1 MPVESLSPE
10 VERAR
15 EFFAPIIRFL
25 IGSTLLFILILS
37 LADAALAQ
45 SEAGSAAMEGTIS
58 APDGKVITRAQIA
71 IRNQETGY
79 LRSLTSN
86 ERGQYQAS
94 VLPVGFYTI
103 EVRATGFA
111 PIRRE
116 SIQLSV
122 GQAQRVDL
130 TLQLAAVSEQMT
142 ISSTENIVDPEESAA
157 GSTIGSDS
165 VTNLPIRGRNFTDL
179 IQLTPGIVQE
189 SDRKGLVIAG
199 QRSINSN
206 IAIDGADFNDALQ
219 GNQRGGNDAIF
230 TFPQTAIREFQVVR
244 SGASAEV
251 GRTGGGFVNAVT
263 KSGTNDLRGE
273 LLYLN
278 RNPTLTS
285 PDAFENKGNNQQN
298 QFGGSIGGSLR
309 RNRAFFFIG
318 IEQNILR
325 IPYFVRFGAPAAGLT
340 VPSDI
345 LALQGEHQ
353 STNNPTALFA
363 RSDYILTSNHTLNIQ
378 YTFSRFRGEK
388 FGAIADGTT
397 LTDNFA
403 ATNYTA
409 KASSN
414 GLKGSLIS
422 VLGPTTVN
430 EFRGQ
435 IATDF
440 RREDPNTTGPEIR
453 VDNFGR
459 FGNSGSRPRR
469 FETLRYQFSD
479 NLSLNAGP
487 HRLRLGV
494 DYNRNDFKAQR
505 QSDFL
510 GQWRFNSLSDFLNGI
525 PRRLTQTVVLEPSL
539 IVATGAQHELAAFLQ
554 DRVQLGRS
562 LTLTAG
568 LRWEGQWNPQPPR
581 PNPALPLTGFIPNDL
596 AMWQPRLG
604 LAWDANGRGRTIV
617 RLTAGLFSSRTPATL
632 FHRVFTNNNLL
643 TRDFSFDE
651 RSGTCRTEL
660 TGLPDNCV
668 FRGTGA
674 VIRYPNILTGVP
686 VLPTGIGNRVQTRA
700 FGFQPDFRNPQTFQT
715 SANIDHQ
722 LGNDLTLSL
731 GFVHSSAWKL
741 QRRVDRNLGT
751 PVIDAVTG
759 YPRFTNPR
767 PNTAI
772 GIFSVNES
780 TAHATYDAMVFNLQ
794 RRFARRFL
802 FGANYTYSHNR
813 DDDSNERNFS
823 RETTLD
829 PYNLKAEA
837 GPSKQDVRHNFNV
850 NGLVDLGSGF
860 TVSAIVITRSGFPYT
875 AVAGDDI
882 QGDNNPDND
891 RAVIG
896 GRVVG
901 RNSFRQPNFFNL
913 DLRLL
918 KSFRLSETLSIALT
932 AEAFNL
938 TRAANKNFGVD
949 SISIFGNTGNSL
961 PALAPPTSFPLPGE
975 AFTAP
980 STARF
985 GGPRQLQLGARITF

>member
-1 MPVESLSPE
+1 MSIRS
-10 VERAR
+10 EREGKGIVGKVLAV
-15 EFFAPIIRFL
+15 L
-25 IGSTLLFILILS
+25 GLVLLVS
-37 LADAALAQ
+37 GVGLAQ
-45 SEAGSAAMEGTIS
+45 SESGSAAMEGTIS
-58 APDGKVITRAQIA
+58 APDGRPIAQAKVE
-71 IRNQETGY
+71 IRSQETGY
-79 LRSLTSN
+79 SRSLITSD
-86 ERGQYQAS
+86 RGQYLAS
-94 VLPVGFYTI
+94 VLPVGLYTI
-103 EVRATGFA
+103 EVSADGFA
-111 PIRRE
+111 KVRRE
-116 SIQLSV
+116 SVQLNV
-122 GQAQRVDL
+122 GQAERVDL
-130 TLQLAAVSEQMT
+130 TLPLAAVRDEVT
-142 ISSTENIVDPEESAA
+142 VSSAESAVDTEEPA
-157 GSTIGSDS
+157 TGSTIGQEA

-179 IQLTPGIVQE
+179 IQLTPGIIQE

-263 KSGTNDLRGE
+263 KSGTNDIRGE
-273 LLYLN
+273 VLYLN

-285 PDAFENKGNNQQN
+285 PDAFDNKGNNQQN
-298 QFGGSIGGSLR
+298 QFGGSIGGPIR
-309 RNRAFFFIG
+309 RNRAFFFVG
-318 IEQNILR
+318 VEQNLLR
-325 IPYFVRFGAPAAGLT
+325 IPYFVRFGTPAAGLN

-345 LALQGEHQ
+345 LGLQGEHQ

-363 RSDYILTSNHTLNIQ
+363 RTDYILSANHTLNIQ
-378 YTFSRFRGEK
+378 YTYSRFRGEK

-409 KASSN
+409 SAVSN
-414 GLKGSLIS
+414 GIKGSLIS
-422 VLGPTTVN
+422 VLSPTIVN
-430 EFRGQ
+430 ELRGQ
-435 IATDF
+435 VASDF

-479 NLSLNAGP
+479 NLSLNTGA
-487 HRLRLGV
+487 HRLRVGV
-494 DYNRNDFKAQR
+494 DFNRNDFKAQR

-510 GQWRFNSLSDFLNGI
+510 GQWRFNSLADFLNGI
-525 PRRLTQTVVLEPSL
+525 PRRLTQTVVLEPDQ
-539 IVATGAQHELAAFLQ
+539 IVATGAQHEMALFLQ
-554 DRVQLGRS
+554 DRVGLGRN

-581 PNPALPLTGFIPNDL
+581 PNPALPQTGFIPNDL
-596 AMWQPRLG
+596 KMWQPRLG
-604 LAWDANGRGRTIV
+604 LAWDTNGKGRTIL
-617 RLTAGLFSSRTPATL
+617 RLSAGLFNSRTPATL
-632 FHRVFTNNNLL
+632 FHRVFINNNLL

-651 RSGTCRTEL
+651 RSGACRTAL
-660 TGLPDNCV
+660 TGIPDNCV
-668 FRGTGA
+668 FRGNGA
-674 VIRYPNILTGVP
+674 IIRYPNILSGVP

-700 FGFQPDFRNPQTFQT
+700 FGFQPDFRNPRTFQT
-715 SANIDHQ
+715 AINLDHQ
-722 LGNDLTLSL
+722 LGGGVTLSL
-731 GFVHSSAWKL
+731 GYVHSSAWNL
-741 QRRVDRNLGT
+741 QRRVDRNLGA
-751 PVIDAVTG
+751 PVIDAATG

-767 PNTAI
+767 PNPAI

-780 TAHATYDAMVFNLQ
+780 SAHATYDALVVNLQ
-794 RRFARRFL
+794 RRFARRYL

-823 RETTLD
+823 RETTLNPFD
-829 PYNLKAEA
+829 LKAEA

-850 NGLVDLGSGF
+850 NGLVDLGAGF
-860 TVSAIVITRSGFPYT
+860 TVSAILITRSGFPYT

-882 QGDNNPDND
+882 QGDANNDND
-891 RAVIG
+891 RAVID

-901 RNSFRQPNFFNL
+901 RNSFRQPHFFNL
-913 DLRLL
+913 DLRVL
-918 KSFRLSETLSIALT
+918 KSFRLGERLALAFT

-949 SISIFGNTGNSL
+949 AISVFGNTGNAL
-961 PALAPPTSFPLPGE
+961 PRLAPPTSFPLPGQP
-975 AFTAP
+975 FTAP

-985 GGPRQLQLGARITF
+985 GGPRQLQLGARVSF

>member
-1 MPVESLSPE
+1 MSFGSMLR
-10 VERAR
+10 RAQDSMGVGVMR
-15 EFFAPIIRFL
+15 PSASVALII
-25 IGSTLLFILILS
+25 LL
-37 LADAALAQ
+37 AVVAWGQ
-45 SEAGSAAMEGTIS
+45 SESGSGAMEGTIS
-58 APDGKVITRAQIA
+58 APDGRLVARAQVE
-71 IRNQETGY
+71 IRSQETGY
-79 LRSLTSN
+79 TRSLTTN
-86 ERGQYQAS
+86 DRGQYLAS
-94 VLPVGFYTI
+94 VLPVGVYTV
-103 EVRATGFA
+103 EVRAEGFA
-111 PIRRE
+111 LLRRE
-116 SIQLSV
+116 SIRLSV
-122 GQAQRVDL
+122 GQAERVDL
-130 TLQLAAVSEQMT
+130 ALQLAAVRDEVT
-142 ISSTENIVDPEESAA
+142 VSSAQSAVDTEESAT
-157 GSTIGSDS
+157 GSAIGSDA

-179 IQLTPGIVQE
+179 IQLTPGIIQE

-244 SGASAEV
+244 SGASAEI

-285 PDAFENKGNNQQN
+285 PDAFDNKGNNQQN
-298 QFGGSIGGSLR
+298 QFGGSIGGPLR
-309 RNRAFFFIG
+309 RNRAFFFVG
-318 IEQNILR
+318 VEQNFLR
-325 IPYFVRFGAPAAGLT
+325 IPYFVRFGTPEAGLN

-345 LALQGEHQ
+345 LNLQGEHE
-353 STNNPTALFA
+353 STNNPTALFL
-363 RSDYILTSNHTLNIQ
+363 RTDYILSPTQTLNIQ
-378 YTFSRFRGEK
+378 YTSSRFRGEK

-403 ATNYTA
+403 GTNYTA

-414 GLKGSLIS
+414 GIKGSLIS
-422 VLGPTTVN
+422 VLSSSTVN
-430 EFRGQ
+430 ELRVQ
-435 IATDF
+435 LATDF

-469 FETLRYQFSD
+469 FETLRYQVSN
-479 NLSLNAGP
+479 NLSLNAGV

-494 DYNRNDFKAQR
+494 DFNRNDFKAQR

-510 GQWRFNSLSDFLNGI
+510 GQWRFSSLADFLSGI
-525 PRRLTQTVVLEPSL
+525 PRRLTQTVVFEPDQ
-539 IVATGAQHELAAFLQ
+539 IVATGAQHEMAAFIQ
-554 DRVQLGRS
+554 DRVQLTRN

-568 LRWEGQWNPQPPR
+568 FRWEGQWNPQPPR
-581 PNPALPLTGFIPNDL
+581 PNPALPQTGFIPDDL
-596 AMWQPRLG
+596 RMWQPRLG
-604 LAWDANGRGRTIV
+604 LAWDAGGKGRTIL
-617 RLTAGLFSSRTPATL
+617 RLSAGLFNSRTPATL

-651 RSGTCRTEL
+651 RSGACRTAL
-660 TGLPDNCV
+660 TGIPDNCV
-668 FRGTGA
+668 FRGTGMI
-674 VIRYPNILTGVP
+674 IRYPNILTGVP

-715 SANIDHQ
+715 SVNLDQQ
-722 LGNDLTLSL
+722 LGKDLTLTL

-741 QRRVDRNLGT
+741 QRRVDRNLGAA
-751 PVIDAVTG
+751 VIDQATG

-767 PNTAI
+767 PNAAI
-772 GIFSVNES
+772 GIFSINES
-780 TAHATYDAMVFNLQ
+780 TAHATYDALVVNLQ
-794 RRFARRFL
+794 RRFARRYL
-802 FGANYTYSHNR
+802 LGANYTYSNNR

-823 RETTLD
+823 RETTLNPFD
-829 PYNLKAEA
+829 LKAEA

-850 NGLVDLGSGF
+850 NGLVDLGAGF

-901 RNSFRQPNFFNL
+901 RNSFRQPHFFNL

-918 KSFRLSETLSIALT
+918 KSLHLRENLSISFT

-938 TRAANKNFGVD
+938 TRAANRNFGVD
-949 SISIFGNTGNSL
+949 AISIFGNTGNSL
-961 PALAPPTSFPLPGE
+961 PVLAPPTSFPLPGQP
-975 AFTAP
+975 FTAP

-985 GGPRQLQLGARITF
+985 GGPRQLQLGARISF

>member
-1 MPVESLSPE
+1 MGAGVK
-10 VERAR
+10 
-15 EFFAPIIRFL
+15 RFL
-25 IGSTLLFILILS
+25 ATLATVLIWTMV
-37 LADAALAQ
+37 AWGQ
-45 SEAGSAAMEGTIS
+45 SETGSSAMEGTVN
-58 APDGKVITRAQIA
+58 APDGKPVARAKVE
-71 IRNQETGY
+71 IRSQETGY
-79 LRSLTSN
+79 VRSLVTN
-86 ERGQYQAS
+86 DRGQYLAS
-94 VLPVGFYTI
+94 VLPVGVYAV
-103 EVRATGFA
+103 EVRADGFA
-111 PIRRE
+111 VLRRE

-122 GQAQRVDL
+122 GQAERLDL
-130 TLQLAAVSEQMT
+130 TLQLAAVRDEVT
-142 ISSTENIVDPEESAA
+142 ISSAESNVDPEESAT
-157 GSTIGSDS
+157 GSTIGSDA

-179 IQLTPGIVQE
+179 IQLTPGIIQE

-263 KSGTNDLRGE
+263 KSGTNNLRGE

-285 PDAFENKGNNQQN
+285 PDAFNNEGNNQQN
-298 QFGGSIGGSLR
+298 QFGGSVGGPLQS
-309 RNRAFFFIG
+309 NRAFFFVG
-318 IEQNILR
+318 VEQNFLR
-325 IPYFVRFGAPAAGLT
+325 IPYFVRFATPAAGLN

-345 LALQGEHQ
+345 LNLQGEHQ

-363 RSDYILTSNHTLNIQ
+363 RTDFILSTRHTLNIQ
-378 YTFSRFRGEK
+378 YTYSRFRGEK

-403 ATNYTA
+403 STNYTA
-409 KASSN
+409 LASSN

-422 VLGPTTVN
+422 VLSPTTVN

-435 IATDF
+435 VASDF

-469 FETLRYQFSD
+469 FETVRYQFSD
-479 NLSLNAGP
+479 NLSLSAGP
-487 HRLRLGV
+487 HRLRIGT
-494 DYNRNDFKAQR
+494 DFNRNDFKAQR

-510 GQWRFNSLSDFLNGI
+510 GQWRFSSLADFLNGI
-525 PRRLTQTVVLEPSL
+525 PRRLTQTVVLQPEK
-539 IVATGAQHELAAFLQ
+539 IVATGAQHELALFIQ
-554 DRVQLGRS
+554 DRVALSRN

-568 LRWEGQWNPQPPR
+568 LRWEGQWNPQPPQ
-581 PNPALPLTGFIPNDL
+581 PNPALPQTGFIPNDL

-604 LAWDANGRGRTIV
+604 LAWDASGKGRTIL
-617 RLTAGLFSSRTPATL
+617 RLSAGLFSSRTPATL

-651 RSGTCRTEL
+651 RSGACRTAL
-660 TGLPDNCV
+660 TGIPDNCV

-674 VIRYPNILTGVP
+674 IVRYPSVLTGLP

-715 SANIDHQ
+715 SANLDQQ
-722 LGNDLTLSL
+722 LGNNLTLSL

-741 QRRVDRNLGT
+741 QRRVDRNLG
-751 PVIDAVTG
+751 PAVIDAATG

-767 PNTAI
+767 PNSAI

-780 TAHATYDAMVFNLQ
+780 TAHATYDALVVNLQ
-794 RRFARRFL
+794 RRFARRYL
-802 FGANYTYSHNR
+802 LGANYTYSNNR

-823 RETTLD
+823 RETTLNPFD
-829 PYNLKAEA
+829 LKSEA

-850 NGLVDLGSGF
+850 NGLVDLGAGF

-882 QGDNNPDND
+882 QGDANPDND

-918 KSFRLSETLSIALT
+918 KSFRLGETLSIAVT
-932 AEAFNL
+932 AEAFNV

-949 SISIFGNTGNSL
+949 AISIFGNTGNSL
-961 PALAPPTSFPLPGE
+961 PALTPPSSFPLPGQP
-975 AFTAP
+975 F
-980 STARF
+980 
-985 GGPRQLQLGARITF
+985 

>member
-1 MPVESLSPE
+1 MGC
-10 VERAR
+10 
-15 EFFAPIIRFL
+15 
-25 IGSTLLFILILS
+25 GSTPSLGRIGFGWGIELICRLSWAILLLLS
-37 LADAALAQ
+37 LAIAAQAQ
-45 SEAGSAAMEGTIS
+45 SESGSAAMEGTIT
-58 APDGKVITRAQIA
+58 APDGNAVTRAKIE
-71 IRNQETGY
+71 IRNNETGY
-79 LRSLTSN
+79 TRSVLTN
-86 ERGQYQAS
+86 ERGKYQVN
-94 VLPVGFYTI
+94 VLPVGPYTI
-103 EVRATGFA
+103 EVRAEGFA
-111 PIRRE
+111 LTRRG
-116 SIQLSV
+116 SIELTV
-122 GQAQRVDL
+122 GQTERVDL
-130 TLQLAAVSEQMT
+130 TLQVAQLTAEVT
-142 ISSTENIVDPEESAA
+142 VTSTDSVVDTEESAT
-157 GSTIGSDS
+157 GSTIGASA

-263 KSGTNDLRGE
+263 KSGTNELRGE
-273 LLYLN
+273 ALYLN

-285 PDAFENKGNNQQN
+285 PDAFNNKGNNQQN
-298 QFGGSIGGSLR
+298 QFGGSIGGPLR

-318 IEQNILR
+318 VEQNILR
-325 IPYFVRFGAPAAGLT
+325 IPYFVRFGLPAVGLT
-340 VPSDI
+340 VPQEI
-345 LALQGEHQ
+345 LGLQGEHQ

-363 RSDYILTSNHTLNIQ
+363 RTDFIISTSHTLNVQ

-414 GLKGSLIS
+414 GVKSSLIS
-422 VLGPTTVN
+422 VLGPTLVN
-430 EFRGQ
+430 ELRVQ
-435 IATDF
+435 VASDF

-479 NLSLNAGP
+479 NLSINPGA
-487 HRLRLGV
+487 HRLRIGV
-494 DYNRNDFKAQR
+494 DFNRNDFKAQR

-510 GQWRFNSLSDFLNGI
+510 GQWRFSSLADFLNGI
-525 PRRLTQTVVLEPSL
+525 PRRLTQTVVLEPGL
-539 IVATGAQHELAAFLQ
+539 IVATGAQHELALFIQ
-554 DRVQLGRS
+554 DRVRLGKNF
-562 LTLTAG
+562 TLTAG

-581 PNPALPLTGFIPNDL
+581 PNPALPQTGFIPNDL
-596 AMWQPRLG
+596 TMWQPRLG
-604 LAWDANGRGRTIV
+604 LAWDANGKGRTIL
-617 RLTAGLFSSRTPATL
+617 RLSAGLFNSRTPATL

-643 TRDFSFDE
+643 TRDYSFDE
-651 RSGTCRTEL
+651 RSGACRTAL

-674 VIRYPNILTGVP
+674 IIRYPNILAGIP
-686 VLPTGIGNRVQTRA
+686 VLPAGIGNRVQTRA
-700 FGFQPDFRNPQTFQT
+700 FGFQPEFRNPRTFQT
-715 SANIDHQ
+715 SANLDHQ
-722 LGNDLTLSL
+722 IGRDLTLTL

-741 QRRVDRNLGT
+741 QRRVDRNLGA
-751 PVIDAVTG
+751 PVIDGATG

-767 PNTAI
+767 PNAAI
-772 GIFSVNES
+772 GIFSINES
-780 TAHATYDAMVFNLQ
+780 TAHATYDALVINLQ
-794 RRFARRFL
+794 RRFARRYL

-823 RETTLD
+823 RETTLNPFD
-829 PYNLKAEA
+829 LKAEA

-850 NGLVDLGSGF
+850 NGLVDLGAGF
-860 TVSAIVITRSGFPYT
+860 TVSAILITRSGFPYT
-875 AVAGDDI
+875 AVAGDDL
-882 QGDNNPDND
+882 QGDANPDND
-891 RAVIG
+891 RAVVN

-901 RNSFRQPNFFNL
+901 RNSFRQPNFFNV

-918 KSFRLSETLSIALT
+918 KSFRLSERVSLALT
-932 AEAFNL
+932 IEAFNA

-949 SISIFGNTGNSL
+949 AISVFGNTGNSL

-975 AFTAP
+975 PFTAP

-985 GGPRQLQLGARITF
+985 GGPRQLQIGARVTF

>member
-1 MPVESLSPE
+1 MVLGSYHEGRE
-10 VERAR
+10 GGRAR
-15 EFFAPIIRFL
+15 FGRGMFRVFGA
-25 IGSTLLFILILS
+25 LS
-37 LADAALAQ
+37 LVLLAVVAGQAQ
-45 SEAGSAAMEGTIS
+45 SESGSAAMEGTIS
-58 APDGKVITRAQIA
+58 APDGRPVSGARIE
-71 IRNQETGY
+71 IRSEETGY
-79 LRSLTSN
+79 TRSLISN
-86 ERGQYQAS
+86 DRGQFLAS
-94 VLPVGFYTI
+94 VLPVGAYTI
-103 EVRATGFA
+103 EVRAEGFA
-111 PIRRE
+111 VLRRE
-116 SIQLSV
+116 SVRLSV
-122 GQAQRVDL
+122 GQAERVDL
-130 TLQLAAVSEQMT
+130 ALKIAAVRDEVT
-142 ISSTENIVDPEESAA
+142 VSSGASTVDTEESAT
-157 GSTIGSDS
+157 GSTIGSDA

-189 SDRKGLVIAG
+189 SDRKGLVISG

-273 LLYLN
+273 VLYLN

-285 PDAFENKGNNQQN
+285 PDAFDNKGNNQQN
-298 QFGGSIGGSLR
+298 QFGGSIGGPLR
-309 RNRAFFFIG
+309 RNRAFFFVG
-318 IEQNILR
+318 VEQNILR

-340 VPSDI
+340 VPADI

-363 RSDYILTSNHTLNIQ
+363 RTDYILSSSHTLNIQ
-378 YTFSRFRGEK
+378 YTYSRFRGEM

-409 KASSN
+409 SASSN
-414 GLKGSLIS
+414 GVKGSLIS

-430 EFRGQ
+430 EFRAQ
-435 IATDF
+435 VASDF

-453 VDNFGR
+453 IDNFGR

-479 NLSLNAGP
+479 NLSLNSGS

-494 DYNRNDFKAQR
+494 DFNRNDFKAQR

-510 GQWRFNSLSDFLNGI
+510 GQWRFNSLADFLNGI

-539 IVATGAQHELAAFLQ
+539 IVATGAQHELAAFVQ
-554 DRVQLGRS
+554 DRVRLGRN

-581 PNPALPLTGFIPNDL
+581 PNPALPQTGFIPNDL

-604 LAWDANGRGRTIV
+604 LAWDANGNGRTIL
-617 RLTAGLFSSRTPATL
+617 RLSAGIFNSRTPATL

-651 RSGTCRTEL
+651 RSGSCRTAL

-674 VIRYPNILTGVP
+674 VIRYPNILAGVP

-700 FGFQPDFRNPQTFQT
+700 FGFQPDFRNPRTFQT
-715 SANIDHQ
+715 SANLDHQ
-722 LGNDLTLSL
+722 FGNDLTLSL

-741 QRRVDRNLGT
+741 QRRVDRNLGA
-751 PVIDAVTG
+751 PVIDAATG

-767 PNTAI
+767 PNAAI

-780 TAHATYDAMVFNLQ
+780 TAHASYDALVVNLQ
-794 RRFARRFL
+794 RRFARRYL

-823 RETTLD
+823 RETTLNPFD
-829 PYNLKAEA
+829 LKAEA
-837 GPSKQDVRHNFNV
+837 GPSKQDIRHNFNV
-850 NGLVDLGSGF
+850 NGLVELGAGF

-882 QGDNNPDND
+882 QGDANPDND

-918 KSFRLSETLSIALT
+918 KSFRLRDNLSIALT
-932 AEAFNL
+932 AEAFNV
-938 TRAANKNFGVD
+938 TRASNKNFGVD
-949 SISIFGNTGNSL
+949 AISIFGNTGNSL
-961 PALAPPTSFPLPGE
+961 PVLAPPTSFPRPGE
-975 AFTAP
+975 PFTAP

-985 GGPRQLQLGARITF
+985 GGPRQLQLGARLTF